1 MLPLLCV
8 VSVVVHV
15 GSACRG
21 LDGGEKLV
29 ERTRGWTAR
38 RKILVYLIAQLI
50 LLGLVIMIVRAW
62 NADVPT
68 LSYLGPW
75 LGAVVGGLIGICIGS
90 KRASA

>member
-1 MLPLLCV
+1 M
-8 VSVVVHV
+8 
-15 GSACRG
+15 
-21 LDGGEKLV
+21 
-29 ERTRGWTAR
+29 
-38 RKILVYLIAQLI
+38 VYLIAQMI
-50 LLGLVIMIVRAW
+50 LLGLIIMIVRAW